1 MKPFNLILA
10 SQSPTRAGILQ
21 KLHIPFKA
29 VRTDSDESALV
40 NESAEALVARLA
52 KLKAFA
58 VSADEETFV
67 IGCDQVAC
75 LEGEILGKPHTMERA
90 IEQLSKFSGKT
101 VRFYTGL
108 CLRRGEE
115 VRELV
120 ETFDV
125 VFRELSREEIVFY
138 LELEKPLECAGS
150 IKCEGFAIH
159 LFKAL
164 HGRDLNTLMGLPVMG
179 LGELFREYGVDLLFQ
194 TQSAV

>member
-1 MKPFNLILA
+1 MKLILA

-21 KLHIPFKA
+21 KLQIPFTA
-29 VRTDSDESALV
+29 VRTDSDESALPDE
-40 NESAEALVARLA
+40 NAADLVVRLA
-52 KLKAFA
+52 ELKAFA
-58 VSADEETFV
+58 VQADDETFV

-75 LEGEILGKPHTMERA
+75 LDGEILGKPHTMERA

-108 CLRRGEE
+108 CLRRGAEKKS
-115 VRELV
+115 LL

-125 VFRELSREEIVFY
+125 EFRALSREEIVFY
-138 LELEKPLECAGS
+138 LELERPLECAGS

-179 LGELFREYGVDLLFQ
+179 LGELFREYGVDLLFH
-194 TQSAV
+194 TQSA